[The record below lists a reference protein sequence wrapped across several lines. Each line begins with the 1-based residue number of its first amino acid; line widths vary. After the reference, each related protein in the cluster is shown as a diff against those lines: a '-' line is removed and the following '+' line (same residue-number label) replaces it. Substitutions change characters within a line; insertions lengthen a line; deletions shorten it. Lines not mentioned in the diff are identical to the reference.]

1 MNLKVKNL
9 SGEISI
15 VTINEP
21 KTYNALFFRN
31 LNDLIKV
38 FKKLNNDKKIKVIIL
53 EGSGKGFSAGHNLK
67 EVKNLKVRNK
77 YQKLFNLCSKLM
89 LQIVEGRKPVI
100 AKVHGAAYA
109 AGCQL
114 VASCDLAY
122 STRDALFATPGV
134 NIGLF
139 CSTPMVAVS
148 RKISRKPMMK
158 MLLTGEPIK
167 ANYAKEIGLI
177 NDYFPKSKLNN
188 EVLKVAKKIA
198 SKSNLTIKIGKQAF
212 YKQLEMPLKKAY
224 AYTSKM
230 MTINMM
236 AMDAKEGISAFLDK
250 ENQNGKISESKNFL
264 TIILIIGGLYLIFTF
279 RDHNFKRAIDA
290 CIAGSQKLEKPMT
303 VQEAKK
309 FCEDKIMS
317 KKIDNMNI
325 KEILS
330 KYKNIALIGASKDL
344 TKTSSIVMKYLK
356 EHGFKVYPVNPSMK
370 GEKILD
376 EKVFGNISEID
387 SPVEIID
394 VFRPSNETIEIAKEA
409 VKIKAKVLWLQL
421 DIKNEE
427 AKRIVEANNIL
438 YIENKCTK
446 IEFEKYFN

>member
-1 MNLKVKNL
+1 MNIKVKNL
-9 SGEISI
+9 IDGISI

-21 KTYNALFFRN
+21 KTYNSLSFKN

-38 FKKLNNDKKIKVIIL
+38 FKKLNKDKKTKVIIL

-122 STRDALFATPGV
+122 STNDALFATPGV

-148 RKISRKPMMK
+148 RKINRKPMMK

-177 NDYFPKSKLNN
+177 NDYFSKSKLNI
-188 EVLKVAKKIA
+188 EVIKVAKKIA

-230 MTINMM
+230 MTLNMM
-236 AMDAKEGISAFLDK
+236 AMDAKEGDFSF
-250 ENQNGKISESKNFL
+250 S
-264 TIILIIGGLYLIFTF
+264 
-279 RDHNFKRAIDA
+279 
-290 CIAGSQKLEKPMT
+290 
-303 VQEAKK
+303 
-309 FCEDKIMS
+309 
-317 KKIDNMNI
+317 
-325 KEILS
+325 
-330 KYKNIALIGASKDL
+330 
-344 TKTSSIVMKYLK
+344 
-356 EHGFKVYPVNPSMK
+356 
-370 GEKILD
+370 
-376 EKVFGNISEID
+376 
-387 SPVEIID
+387 
-394 VFRPSNETIEIAKEA
+394 
-409 VKIKAKVLWLQL
+409 
-421 DIKNEE
+421 
-427 AKRIVEANNIL
+427 
-438 YIENKCTK
+438 
-446 IEFEKYFN
+446 